1 MSHIHACKRDGKC
14 FCPSK
19 TMWNTLPL
27 MVEAA
32 LLKSDGK
39 IKAKFK
45 KKVNRISCPDCRAIL
60 GLEGQPS
67 EPNLAGLTMY
77 IHGI

>member
-1 MSHIHACKRDGKC
+1 MIHACKRDGKC

-27 MVEAA
+27 MVEDT

-39 IKAKFK
+39 VKAKFK

-60 GLEGQPS
+60 GLVGEPS
-67 EPNLAGLTMY
+67 EPNLAGIVIY
-77 IHGI
+77 NHGI